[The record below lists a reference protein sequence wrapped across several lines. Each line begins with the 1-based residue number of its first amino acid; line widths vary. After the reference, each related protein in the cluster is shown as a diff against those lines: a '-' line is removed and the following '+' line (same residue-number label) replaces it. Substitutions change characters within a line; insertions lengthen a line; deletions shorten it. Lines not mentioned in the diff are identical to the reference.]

1 MNVNIRPL
9 RRRTRRE
16 QLIKAA
22 RDLELPSGLR
32 ASLREIHPPTAVK
45 SGAAAVV
52 AATAASAAISAA
64 RRRLESTG
72 SHG

>member
-1 MNVNIRPL
+1 MNVNIKPL

-32 ASLREIHPPTAVK
+32 SSLRDIRAPKAVR
-45 SGAAAVV
+45 SGATAVV
-52 AATAASAAISAA
+52 AATAASAAVSAV
-64 RRRLESTG
+64 RRRLESPG